1 MKKIFFGTLPIL
13 IFLVMQF
20 GCARK
25 VTPTVAKNVDLSAD
39 FANIKSYAWTR
50 DIDNIPKDQL
60 FIGPNG
66 VLIFNNESGRKMI
79 KDAIQYELDSR
90 GYKRVDG
97 TMPI

>member
-1 MKKIFFGTLPIL
+1 
-13 IFLVMQF
+13 MQ
-20 GCARK
+20 
-25 VTPTVAKNVDLSAD
+25 
-39 FANIKSYAWTR
+39 IKSINSYSWTR

-90 GYKRVDG
+90 GYKRMDGNGVDMLVSFSVLEQPG
-97 TMPI
+97 RLRTT